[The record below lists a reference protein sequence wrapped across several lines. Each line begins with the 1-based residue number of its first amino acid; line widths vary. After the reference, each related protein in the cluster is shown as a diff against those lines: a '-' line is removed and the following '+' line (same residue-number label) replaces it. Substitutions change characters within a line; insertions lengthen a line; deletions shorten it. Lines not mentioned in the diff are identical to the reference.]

1 MTVDKNWSI
10 PSTSYLVFEEA
21 ENNEAVLIPGS
32 GMDVTHCSNKSLHS
46 FDDNE
51 GDDELTEN
59 SDVESSSNNIFIEDA
74 LLQKHH
80 LKAKQSIHGSW
91 SPSTKMV
98 NLSLCS
104 IPEDQNVTSAYFL
117 VPRRKRHDDD
127 KVDDEDS
134 AYEDDDEPI
143 YHRSPVSL
151 ENGYRPAVLELRFF
165 QGQSDNHDEVNRG
178 STTSDE
184 EDFKIELE
192 FSTRTSELRETAPT
206 PLARESPVV
215 VRLLVW
221 LLHLLAGL
229 LVVSMCLVSVSFIAL
244 LSFHHFR

>member
-1 MTVDKNWSI
+1 
-10 PSTSYLVFEEA
+10 
-21 ENNEAVLIPGS
+21 
-32 GMDVTHCSNKSLHS
+32 
-46 FDDNE
+46 
-51 GDDELTEN
+51 
-59 SDVESSSNNIFIEDA
+59 
-74 LLQKHH
+74 
-80 LKAKQSIHGSW
+80 
-91 SPSTKMV
+91 MV

-165 QGQSDNHDEVNRG
+165 QGQSDNHDEVNRV